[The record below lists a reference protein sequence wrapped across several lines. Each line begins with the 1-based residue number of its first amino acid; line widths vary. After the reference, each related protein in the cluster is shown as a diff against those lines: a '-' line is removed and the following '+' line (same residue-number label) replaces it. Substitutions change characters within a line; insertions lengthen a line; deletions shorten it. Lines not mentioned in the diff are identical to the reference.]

1 MSNKI
6 LPLPKSFLEKVLKPV
21 NKLTESCVL
30 KIEKNSLYTICS
42 SPDNTVILYAK
53 AELPIETDE
62 KIRLNLISIKK
73 LMSGLD
79 CLGENGEFSIQLAE
93 NNIKC
98 ESKDVES
105 NEKTYFKYHL
115 VDDSVIRETPVNIN
129 KITQLKFDT
138 EFNISSPKIRQ
149 IISAYVFAS
158 ELTKIYFQ
166 TEDGKVYA
174 EINDKTLQ
182 NVDHMRMVVADN
194 YTGADIEE
202 PTPISIEVFKNLVS
216 NKSDIKVKINNQ
228 YKVFVFSNTEE
239 KNIEL
244 KYIVSAL
251 VK

>member
-1 MSNKI
+1 MLNKT
-6 LPLPKSFLEKVLKPV
+6 LPLPKSFLEKVLRPV

-30 KIEKNSLYTICS
+30 KIEKNNLYTICS

-53 AELPIETDE
+53 AELPVETED
-62 KIRLNLISIKK
+62 KVRLNLISIKK

-79 CLGENGEFSIQLAE
+79 CLGESGEFTIQLAE

-98 ESKDVES
+98 ETKDVET

-138 EFNISSPKIRQ
+138 EFTISNAKIRQ

-182 NVDHMRMVVADN
+182 NIDHMRMVVANSYNGESID
-194 YTGADIEE
+194 EL
-202 PTPISIEVFKNLVS
+202 TPISIEVFKNLIS
-216 NKSDIKVKINNQ
+216 NKSDVKVKINNQ

>member
-30 KIEKNSLYTICS
+30 KIEKNNLYTICS

-53 AELPIETDE
+53 AELPIDIDE
-62 KIRLNLISIKK
+62 KVRLNLISIKK

-79 CLGENGEFSIQLAE
+79 CLGENGEFTIQLAE

-98 ESKDVES
+98 ETQDVET

-115 VDDSVIRETPVNIN
+115 VDDSVIRETPININ

-138 EFNISSPKIRQ
+138 EFIIPNSKIRQ

-166 TEDGKVYA
+166 TEEGKVYA

-182 NVDHMRMVVADN
+182 NIDHMRLVVANN
-194 YTGADIEE
+194 YEGVSIEE
-202 PTPISIEVFKNLVS
+202 PIPVNIEVFKNLIS
-216 NKSDIKVKINNQ
+216 NKSDVKVKINNQ
-228 YKVFVFSNTEE
+228 YKVFVFSNSEE